1 MELKETDFPLII
13 INLSVSSSLRE
24 VLETNLLVFTS
35 KSLVLEEVK
44 KFLNPLSNSAM
55 KDNNK
60 GMRLAVSN
68 CYLANKDFVR
78 ICTITLQAW
87 VL

>member
-24 VLETNLLVFTS
+24 VLETNLLVLTS

-60 GMRLAVSN
+60 GMRSAVSN